1 MNLHITR
8 FLIGLGLGLSL
19 VLATSCD
26 DIIDV
31 EPVYEKEK
39 VTVFKNL
46 NEFEYALTGAY
57 ALFRQTGYYGNGS
70 ATTGAFSV
78 LPDMMGTNLVETNEE
93 LGNYITQT
101 DWVYVA
107 DDSDIA
113 LTWQAAYYI
122 INQANQVLSNNIE
135 QFKTAD
141 EKRVNLLRGQ
151 ALAIRG
157 LVHFDLL
164 RYWGVSYERNSTAL
178 GIPYK
183 TTTNQEEMPSRLSVK
198 ESYDKILADLK
209 EAEILLGDVDKAIN
223 IGSNKSYID
232 QLAVKAML
240 ARVSLYARNYEE
252 AEAYATAVIHAYPL
266 ASKAD
271 FPEIWKD
278 ASASEV
284 IWSVAY
290 SAGQGSPSN
299 SLYYAANNRNG
310 YRPSATLEAMYDK
323 ANDIRFDAYF
333 GSAERAG
340 TERRIVNKH
349 MGRGTAK
356 DNLVNWKVFRT
367 GEMYLIRAEARAMQA
382 GRESLGLEDLN
393 TLRTARINNY
403 APVALSGQD
412 LIDAIAVERQKEL
425 FAEGHQW
432 FDLKRTTRIISRTD
446 CGSASQCTLEP
457 DSRAWAWPVPQGE
470 IIANMNIRSQQTPG
484 YN

>member
-209 EAEILLGDVDKAIN
+209 EAEILLGDVDKAIDR
-223 IGSNKSYID
+223 KS
-232 QLAVKAML
+232 V
-240 ARVSLYARNYEE
+240 V
-252 AEAYATAVIHAYPL
+252 
-266 ASKAD
+266 
-271 FPEIWKD
+271 
-278 ASASEV
+278 
-284 IWSVAY
+284 
-290 SAGQGSPSN
+290 
-299 SLYYAANNRNG
+299 
-310 YRPSATLEAMYDK
+310 
-323 ANDIRFDAYF
+323 
-333 GSAERAG
+333 
-340 TERRIVNKH
+340 
-349 MGRGTAK
+349 
-356 DNLVNWKVFRT
+356 
-367 GEMYLIRAEARAMQA
+367 
-382 GRESLGLEDLN
+382 
-393 TLRTARINNY
+393 
-403 APVALSGQD
+403 
-412 LIDAIAVERQKEL
+412 
-425 FAEGHQW
+425 
-432 FDLKRTTRIISRTD
+432 
-446 CGSASQCTLEP
+446 
-457 DSRAWAWPVPQGE
+457 
-470 IIANMNIRSQQTPG
+470 
-484 YN
+484 